1 MSAIKFL
8 SGAEESL
15 VVKAIKAAEHLT
27 SGEIRVHIESVCKG
41 EVLDR
46 TAWLFKSLKMH
57 KTALRNGVLIYLST
71 TDRKF
76 AIIGD
81 AGINAVVPEG
91 FWNDVKD
98 LMISNFSKGN
108 ISDGFVLGIAMVGE
122 KLKEFFPYQEG
133 DVNELPDEISY
144 GKY

>member
-1 MSAIKFL
+1 MSIDKFL
-8 SGAEESL
+8 SKEEESQI
-15 VVKAIKAAEHLT
+15 VQAIKAAEHRT
-27 SGEIRVHIESVCKG
+27 SGEIRIHIESVCKG

-46 TAWLFKSLKMH
+46 AAWLFKSLKMH

-98 LMISNFSKGN
+98 LMIANLSKGDP
-108 ISDGFVLGIAMVGE
+108 SQGFVLGIARVGE
-122 KLKEFFPYQEG
+122 KLKEFFPYQED

-144 GKY
+144 GK

>member
-1 MSAIKFL
+1 MSTNKFL
-8 SGAEESL
+8 SPEEEEQ
-15 VVKAIKAAEHLT
+15 VVQAIKSAEHQT
-27 SGEIRVHIESVCKG
+27 SGEIRIHIEAVCRE

-46 TAWLFKSLKMH
+46 AAWLFKLLKMN
-57 KTALRNGVLIYLST
+57 KTELRNGVLIFLST
-71 TDRKF
+71 SDRKF

-98 LMISNFSKGN
+98 LMVSNFAKG
-108 ISDGFVLGIAMVGE
+108 DLVKGFVLGISKVGE
-122 KLKEFFPYQEG
+122 KLKEFFPYQED

-144 GKY
+144 GK

>member
-1 MSAIKFL
+1 MSIDKFL
-8 SGAEESL
+8 SKEDESQI
-15 VVKAIKAAEHLT
+15 VQAIKAAEHRT

-46 TAWLFKSLKMH
+46 AAWLFKSLKMH
-57 KTALRNGVLIYLST
+57 KTALRNGILIYLST

-98 LMISNFSKGN
+98 LMIGNFSKGDL
-108 ISDGFVLGIAMVGE
+108 SKGFVLGIARVGE
-122 KLKEFFPYQEG
+122 KLKEFFPYQED

-144 GKY
+144 GK

>member
-1 MSAIKFL
+1 MSTNKFL
-8 SGAEESL
+8 SKEEEQQI
-15 VVKAIKAAEHLT
+15 VQAIKAAEFQT
-27 SGEIRVHIESVCKG
+27 GGEIRIHIESVCKG

-57 KTALRNGVLIYLST
+57 ETELRNGVLIYLSIS
-71 TDRKF
+71 DRKF

-81 AGINAVVPEG
+81 AGINAVVPKG
-91 FWNDVKD
+91 FWDDVKD

-108 ISDGFVLGIAMVGE
+108 LLQGFVEGIAKVGE
-122 KLKEFFPYQEG
+122 KLKEFFPYQED

-144 GKY
+144 GK

>member
-1 MSAIKFL
+1 MSTQKILSQKEELEVVQAIQL
-8 SGAEESL
+8 
-15 VVKAIKAAEHLT
+15 AEHQT

-46 TAWLFKSLKMH
+46 AAWLFKSLKMH

-81 AGINAVVPEG
+81 SGINAVVPIG

-98 LMISNFSKGN
+98 TMIGYFM
-108 ISDGFVLGIAMVGE
+108 DGFVMEGLVIGIGKVGE
-122 KLKEFFPYQEG
+122 KLKEFFPYQKD
-133 DVNELPDEISY
+133 DVNELPDEITY
-144 GKY
+144 GK